1 MTPVVVN
8 DVVVGVVLMVL
19 AALIFRIT
27 RSPKI
32 TLLAIIVGLVGVY
45 LVFIGLGF
53 TVKPPSL
60 GNSTSTPTTPPS
72 TTTG

>member
-1 MTPVVVN
+1 MTAVVVN
-8 DVVVGVVLMVL
+8 DVVVGVILIVL

-27 RSPKI
+27 RSPRI
-32 TLLAIIVGLVGVY
+32 TLLAVIVGLVGLY

-60 GNSTSTPTTPPS
+60 GGNSTSTPTAPPS
-72 TTTG
+72 TTG